1 MKTVTRLV
9 LIGIG
14 VLIALRARPA
24 RAGDDPWFA
33 RDKALHAAAGAA
45 LGAGGYA
52 ASALVF
58 ETPRTRVASGLIV
71 GLGAG
76 AAKEWHDRGGRG
88 TPSWRDFAWDGVGTA
103 AGLSVAWLIDRTRRA
118 HRSPPRPA
126 HVQST
131 RAPGGEGTYRDQVP
145 SLPELHMAA
154 PIPQQ

>member
-1 MKTVTRLV
+1 MKAVTRLV

-24 RAGDDPWFA
+24 QAGDDPWFA
-33 RDKALHAAAGAA
+33 RDKALHAAAGAT

-58 ETPRTRVASGLIV
+58 EAPRKRIASGLIV

-76 AAKEWHDRGGRG
+76 AAKEWHDRRGRG

-118 HRSPPRPA
+118 HRAPPPA
-126 HVQST
+126 RVQST
-131 RAPGGEGTYRDQVP
+131 RAPEDEGHHRAPVP
-145 SLPELHMAA
+145 GRPELHMAS
-154 PIPQQ
+154 PTPLR

>member
-1 MKTVTRLV
+1 MKAVTRLV
-9 LIGIG
+9 VISIALL
-14 VLIALRARPA
+14 VALRARPA
-24 RAGDDPWFA
+24 RAGDDRWFA

-58 ETPRTRVASGLIV
+58 ETPRKRVASGLIV

-103 AGLSVAWLIDRTRRA
+103 AGLSLAWLIDHARRK
-118 HRSPPRPA
+118 HD
-126 HVQST
+126 
-131 RAPGGEGTYRDQVP
+131 PG
-145 SLPELHMAA
+145 
-154 PIPQQ
+154 

>member
-1 MKTVTRLV
+1 MKAVTQRVMLSITV
-9 LIGIG
+9 LIGLG
-14 VLIALRARPA
+14 AGPV

-33 RDKALHAAAGAA
+33 RDKALHAAAGAT

-58 ETPRTRVASGLIV
+58 ETPGKRIASGLIV

-118 HRSPPRPA
+118 HRSPPRSA

-131 RAPGGEGTYRDQVP
+131 RAPGDEELYRDQV
-145 SLPELHMAA
+145 LRLRELRTAA
-154 PIPQQ
+154 PTPLR